1 MSFLDVFIS
10 GINNQNITLQA
21 YHQSTFTGL
30 LLNFESSSSF
40 SYKLSLINSSFKI
53 CNNCKQ
59 LWANFPL
66 STSKRAPKKP
76 SNIRVK
82 VFEL

>member
-10 GINNQNITLQA
+10 GIENQNITLQA

-40 SYKLSLINSSFKI
+40 SYKLSLINRSFKI
-53 CNNCKQ
+53 CNNCKSFH
-59 LWANFPL
+59 NDIENII
-66 STSKRAPKKP
+66 
-76 SNIRVK
+76 SNVIK
-82 VFEL
+82 NACLPFLI